1 MFPFW
6 LDLDLLQLS
15 ELLTTSFVAVAST
28 VSWLCFSG
36 RPSA

>member
-6 LDLDLLQLS
+6 LDLELSQFS
-15 ELLTTSFVAVAST
+15 ELIASSFVAVAST

-36 RPSA
+36 RP